1 MPRYVYG
8 TARAELFTDA
18 DVLDEDIGD
27 RVFWTRVNVGEAWPG
42 VPTPLTWTWAGPG
55 IDAIVCRAWTALGAY
70 SAKEKVPRRERVDER
85 FAAISQ
91 GRVLLNLDLMRSVG
105 DRMPF
110 NSGDKIETALFGA
123 GRPSTPSRSVPARYP
138 FVAFM
143 GPRAIVRARRS
154 LLETLPVTRRFW
166 SDAVSALM
174 DVPRDASIH
183 NERARTLLRESA
195 DRFVDVG
202 EHQAVSS
209 VAGQGAYDAL
219 DALCRRFG
227 LPDATGVLATDPDL
241 APELETVND
250 LWRHSRGEL
259 DLAGFLARHG
269 YHAPVQAE
277 LAAHSWRMDPRPV
290 RALATTYTARAEH
303 EDPMSGQRARLAERS
318 ALENELL
325 GRAPRALA
333 PVVRAALYTARRT
346 VPLREVSR
354 MQFLQLYDVARAAAV
369 VLAEDMVAREALDR
383 VDDAFY
389 LTLPELLSGQAPPDG
404 LIGARRRRRAF
415 YQRHEVPLIFR
426 GTPVLTEIT
435 LDAGKDEF
443 RGLGGSPGVVEG
455 LARVITD
462 PHDSDELA
470 DGEILVCETTNPTWA
485 SFFLVAGGVVVD
497 IGAPLSHAAILSR
510 EMGIPCVMDTKDARH
525 CIRTGDRIRVDGST
539 GLVQVLE
546 RAAEATVA

>member
-1 MPRYVYG
+1 MTRHIYG
-8 TARAELFTDA
+8 PVRTELFSTE
-18 DVLDEDIGD
+18 DVLDENIGD

-42 VPTPLTWTWAGPG
+42 VPTPMTWTWAGPG
-55 IDAIVCRAWTALGAY
+55 IDAIVCRAWTALGSY
-70 SAKEKVPRRERVDER
+70 SAKERIPRRERVDER
-85 FAAISQ
+85 FSAISQ

-138 FVAFM
+138 FVAAM
-143 GPRAIVRARRS
+143 APRAIMRARRS
-154 LLETLPVTRRFW
+154 LLATLPVTRRFW
-166 SDAVSALM
+166 SDAVFAPM
-174 DVPRDASIH
+174 DI
-183 NERARTLLRESA
+183 ERARSLLRESA
-195 DRFVDVG
+195 ERFVDVG

-227 LPDATGVLATDPDL
+227 LPDATGVLATDPEL

-250 LWRHSRGEL
+250 LWLHSRGEL
-259 DLAGFLARHG
+259 DLDGFLARHG

-277 LAAHSWRMDPRPV
+277 LAAHSWRMDSRPV
-290 RALATTYTARAEH
+290 RALAKTYTARAED
-303 EDPMSGQRARLAERS
+303 EDPMSGQGARLAERA
-318 ALENELL
+318 ALETELL
-325 GRAPRALA
+325 RRAPRALA

-354 MQFLQLYDVARAAAV
+354 MQFLQLYDAARAAAV
-369 VLAEDMVAREALDR
+369 VLGGELVDRGALET

-389 LTLPELLSGQAPPDG
+389 LTLPELLHGQAPPDG
-404 LIGARRRRRAF
+404 LIGARRQRRSF

-426 GTPVLTEIT
+426 GIPELTEIT
-435 LDAGKDEF
+435 FGTGKDEF
-443 RGLGGSPGVVEG
+443 CGLGGSPGVAEG
-455 LARVITD
+455 LARVIED
-462 PHDSDELA
+462 PCDSDELA

-525 CIRTGDRIRVDGST
+525 CIRTGDRIRIDGSK

-546 RAAEATVA
+546 RAGQVDVA

>member
-1 MPRYVYG
+1 MPRYTYG
-8 TARAELFTDA
+8 TARTELFTDA

-55 IDAIVCRAWTALGAY
+55 IDAIVCRAWTALGTY
-70 SAKEKVPRRERVDER
+70 SARERIPRRERVEER
-85 FAAISQ
+85 FSAISQ

-110 NSGDKIETALFGA
+110 NSGDRIETALFGA
-123 GRPSTPSRSVPARYP
+123 GRPSTPSRAVPGRYP
-138 FVAFM
+138 FVAVM
-143 GPRAIVRARRS
+143 GPRTILRARRS
-154 LLETLPVTRRFW
+154 LLGMLPMTRAWW
-166 SDAVSALM
+166 SDAVGRPM
-174 DVPRDASIH
+174 DVS
-183 NERARTLLRESA
+183 RARDLLRESA

-209 VAGQGAYDAL
+209 VAGQGAYDGL
-219 DALCRRFG
+219 DALCRRYG
-227 LPDATGVLATDPDL
+227 LPDATGVLATDPEL

-250 LWRHSRGEL
+250 LWRHSRGEINL
-259 DLAGFLARHG
+259 SEFLGRHG

-290 RALATTYTARAEH
+290 RRLAETYTARGDH
-303 EDPMSGQRARLAERS
+303 EDPMSGQRARLSERDR
-318 ALENELL
+318 LESELL
-325 GRAPRALA
+325 RRAPRVWA
-333 PVVRAALYTARRT
+333 PVVRGALYAARRT

-354 MQFLQLYDVARAAAV
+354 LQFLQLYDVARAAAV
-369 VLAEDMVAREALDR
+369 VLAEDLVARDALAT

-389 LTLPELLSGQAPPDG
+389 LTLDELLSGQAPADG
-404 LIGARRRRRAF
+404 LVSKRRERRAF
-415 YQRHEVPLIFR
+415 YQRHDVPLIFR
-426 GTPVLTEIT
+426 GTPELIEIT
-435 LDAGKDEF
+435 TGSGRDEF
-443 RGLGGSPGVVEG
+443 QGLGGSPGVVEG

-462 PHDSDELA
+462 PSDSDELA

-485 SFFLVAGGVVVD
+485 SFFLVAAGVVVD

-525 CIRTGDRIRVDGST
+525 CIRTGDRVRVDGSAGT
-539 GLVQVLE
+539 VTVLE
-546 RAAEATVA
+546 RAADLTIA